1 MGTALGFEVS
11 QVKALQ
17 KDEGDEQ
24 GQNEIQDGG
33 GFVFKAVIE
42 GPVGSQG
49 MKQIILN
56 LPPAHGRFAKEGES
70 RVGRPVRSSPTPNDE
85 FPSSGSSPLRDDV
98 GG

>member
-56 LPPAHGRFAKEGES
+56 LRPAMTDLPKKASRKSGGR
-70 RVGRPVRSSPTPNDE
+70 
-85 FPSSGSSPLRDDV
+85 
-98 GG
+98 

>member
-33 GFVFKAVIE
+33 GFVFKAMIE
-42 GPVGSQG
+42 GPIGRQG

-56 LPPAHGRFAKEGES
+56 FPPAMADLPKKARRESGGR
-70 RVGRPVRSSPTPNDE
+70 
-85 FPSSGSSPLRDDV
+85 
-98 GG
+98 